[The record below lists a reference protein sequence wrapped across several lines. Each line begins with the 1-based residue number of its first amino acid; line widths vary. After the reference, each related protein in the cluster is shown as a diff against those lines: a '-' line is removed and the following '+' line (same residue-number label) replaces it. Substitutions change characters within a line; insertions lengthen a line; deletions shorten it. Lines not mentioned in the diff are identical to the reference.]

1 MLRFIITI
9 LAFAVVAVTFYY
21 YGFGRGYSNALEDSF
36 NALLNKA
43 KAQGLITAEI
53 EVLEFASQ
61 YFKMFQESEDE

>member
-21 YGFGRGYSNALEDSF
+21 YGFGRGYSNGLEDSF

-43 KAQGLITAEI
+43 KAHGIITTER
-53 EVLEFASQ
+53 EVVEFASQ